1 MSTKPFTEEQI
12 AYIIELYAP
21 PSILTLDVIANRFK
35 ERFNRSISVTTI
47 STILSK
53 RGVLRPYKVIKGV
66 PVYQYTKEQ
75 HEFLVT
81 NYAIYDINALTKAFN
96 EAFNDNKNASA
107 IHTYLERH
115 HIYSP
120 RGNGQFKKGNTPFNK
135 GIPQSEW
142 MSEEGMNNCKYT
154 QFNSEKTVNNANY
167 NVKPIGT
174 EFTES
179 DGYTR
184 VKCAEKTGNAAQR
197 YWKMKHLLVWEQY
210 HGPAPKGHKII
221 FKDGNRSNF
230 DINNLTCVPNN
241 VHLRMNQYKYYNH
254 TPEITEAGIAVCESE
269 IAYYK
274 LMKGE

>member
-1 MSTKPFTEEQI
+1 MKTIPLTEEQI

-21 PSILTLDVIANRFK
+21 PSILTLSKIANMFK
-35 ERFNRSISVTTI
+35 EKFNRTICSSTI
-47 STILSK
+47 STVVSK
-53 RGVLRPYKVIKGV
+53 RGILRPYKVIKGV

-81 NYAIYDINALTKAFN
+81 NYAIYDINHLTIAFN
-96 EAFNDNKNASA
+96 RAFNDNKNAGA
-107 IHTYLERH
+107 IHEYLKRH

-120 RGNGQFKKGNTPFNK
+120 RGNGQFKKGSIPFNK
-135 GIPQSEW
+135 GIPMIEW
-142 MSEEGMNNCKYT
+142 MSEEGRNSCKAT
-154 QFNSEKTVNNANY
+154 QFNKEKSINNADY

-174 EFTES
+174 EFVEV

-184 VKCAEKTGNAAQR
+184 VKCAEKTGNLAQK
-197 YWKMKHLLVWEQY
+197 YWKMKHIIIWEQ
-210 HGPAPKGHKII
+210 HNGPVPKGHKIV

-230 DINNLTCVPNN
+230 DINNLACVPNN
-241 VHLRMNQYKYYNH
+241 VHLRMNQNRYYNH

-274 LMKGE
+274 LLKGE